1 MRLPPRCL
9 PTQPTAVAMKLC
21 SFSLP
26 LFATL
31 LLLMT
36 GCASSAKTKPTQ
48 KAAATPAPAAGGTA
62 GAPVVTTPSGLRYQV
77 LASGPAEGKSP
88 TLNDSVSV
96 HYKGTLTNGTVFDSS
111 YERGAPATFGVSQV
125 IPGWTEALQLMKPG
139 DQWLLYLP
147 ANIAYGPRSMGD
159 IPGNSDLI
167 FQVHLIQV
175 VGAQ

>member
-88 TLNDSVSV
+88 TLNDSA
-96 HYKGTLTNGTVFDSS
+96 LTQ
-111 YERGAPATFGVSQV
+111 Y
-125 IPGWTEALQLMKPG
+125 
-139 DQWLLYLP
+139 
-147 ANIAYGPRSMGD
+147 
-159 IPGNSDLI
+159 
-167 FQVHLIQV
+167 
-175 VGAQ
+175 